1 MPEDGL
7 GNGLTS
13 DLIDLDGEEREVVRA
28 IPVLRP
34 EVACNRAPS
43 QLTIATRD
51 IGIEAP

>member
-13 DLIDLDGEEREVVRA
+13 DLIDLDREEREVVWA

-34 EVACNRAPS
+34 KVACNRAPS
-43 QLTIATRD
+43 QVTLAAETW
-51 IGIEAP
+51 E